1 MATRVQ
7 DAKSA
12 ADPGQHTVLRDDRLG
27 LHCSCALSS
36 IHRLCAS
43 CSSAESQRQK
53 FFAVEACIAN
63 IAVRSE
69 DSQEVHE
76 AEPLRDVPS
85 LQAQPWLWETGVCS
99 VAPILQS
106 SSYGLVALEIPACH
120 DRSRRSLVVVCGSRA
135 PDPGG
140 ASADSRGSPDE
151 ASCSGASLG

>member
-1 MATRVQ
+1 MRNLQLTRANTQ
-7 DAKSA
+7 FCEMTDLDFTA
-12 ADPGQHTVLRDDRLG
+12 A
-27 LHCSCALSS
+27 ALFPQYTDFV
-36 IHRLCAS
+36 HH
-43 CSSAESQRQK
+43 EK

-63 IAVRSE
+63 SAVRSE

-120 DRSRRSLVVVCGSRA
+120 DRSRRSLAVVCGSRA